1 MQTPIKAYHFFG
13 DTLRDG
19 SPVPP
24 DGEWLRVDPDRI
36 ELCSHGLHASL
47 DPFDALQYAPGP
59 NLAIVELSGR
69 VVQGDDKLV
78 ASERRIIA
86 RIDATDLLRTFA
98 RQCAL
103 DVIDMWDAPAV
114 VRQYLETGDES
125 LRKAAR
131 AAVRDAARAAARDA
145 VVRDAVRDA
154 ARDAARAA
162 AWAAAWAS
170 EAASRAAARAAFW
183 RRARTEFVRLLREC
197 RPVLDATPTLPK
209 DPAFV
214 RYYAQVRGEA
224 PRAVS
229 G

>member
-24 DGEWLRVDPDRI
+24 DGEWQRVDPDRI

-69 VVQGDDKLV
+69 VVQGDDNLV

-86 RIDATDLLRTFA
+86 RLDATDLLRTFA

-103 DVIDMWDAPAV
+103 DVIDLWDAPAV

-125 LRKAAR
+125 LRKAAGASAWDATR
-131 AAVRDAARAAARDA
+131 ASAWDAAWEAAREAARAAAWEAARAAAWEAAWDA
-145 VVRDAVRDA
+145 AWDA
-154 ARDAARAA
+154 ARDAAWEA
-162 AWAAAWAS
+162 AWATHRKWFNETVAA
-170 EAASRAAARAAFW
+170 
-183 RRARTEFVRLLREC
+183 EFAKCGV
-197 RPVLDATPTLPK
+197 
-209 DPAFV
+209 
-214 RYYAQVRGEA
+214 
-224 PRAVS
+224 
-229 G
+229 